1 MAIYIII
8 ALIILIFSRHK
19 NRGIYICLSLF
30 LILIATFRSS
40 SVGTDT
46 MTYEYI
52 YENFIYNDW
61 LKNPI
66 SYLNIEFFWGLI
78 ISVLH
83 FFNCDFD
90 VFKFTSSLLLF
101 IAVSSTYY
109 KDSPRPIFNLLLLY
123 YLGFYFMSL
132 NITRQVI
139 AASFILVVIRYLFN
153 GGKYYIAVISI
164 FLISLVHTSAL
175 ICLLLIPIH
184 ALYRKINM
192 FTIIIILIGTFVFN
206 LCFDYSGLFKNILDT
221 IGLYDAYG
229 GYLDVEFDAKFSLNR
244 LAMVGLYVI
253 IPLLDKKALDNYLYY
268 VCAFGIV
275 CLNLFNGIPWVN
287 RLYIYFSICQVLYL
301 PMFASKN
308 INSRLIIYL
317 YAIVVFIMFIMV
329 NNGGMVPYKI
339 EI

>member
-101 IAVSSTYY
+101 I
-109 KDSPRPIFNLLLLY
+109 
-123 YLGFYFMSL
+123 
-132 NITRQVI
+132 
-139 AASFILVVIRYLFN
+139 
-153 GGKYYIAVISI
+153 
-164 FLISLVHTSAL
+164 
-175 ICLLLIPIH
+175 
-184 ALYRKINM
+184 
-192 FTIIIILIGTFVFN
+192 
-206 LCFDYSGLFKNILDT
+206 GL
-221 IGLYDAYG
+221 
-229 GYLDVEFDAKFSLNR
+229 
-244 LAMVGLYVI
+244 
-253 IPLLDKKALDNYLYY
+253 
-268 VCAFGIV
+268 
-275 CLNLFNGIPWVN
+275 
-287 RLYIYFSICQVLYL
+287 
-301 PMFASKN
+301 
-308 INSRLIIYL
+308 
-317 YAIVVFIMFIMV
+317 
-329 NNGGMVPYKI
+329 
-339 EI
+339 